1 VETQTDWTL
10 LSTRKL
16 RSELAKR
23 EKRLQRLLEEFPE
36 LAGLDTRQVFDL
48 MAKYAAEPP
57 PPLYSDQR
65 GVIQRGPNGIT
76 YMEANRGDLRTR
88 MPQPLGGKWREF
100 CSLHSEI
107 DAIKFVLFRRNK
119 LRSQKR
125 APVAEPTER
134 ESKIGFTSR
143 TAGNIDMFRKDC
155 GWSLQ
160 ELANQTGIDKKSIIS
175 HIKKGVKP
183 TPRLLKEYA
192 QAFSKGLNQPITP
205 SKLEE

>member
-1 VETQTDWTL
+1 MKTQAGQSKLERRQQVLQYLADWGWLST

-16 RSELAKR
+16 QSELAKR
-23 EKRLQRLLEEFPE
+23 EKKRQRLLEAFPE
-36 LAGLDTRQVFDL
+36 LEGPDPRILMRGLVDFTREGEW
-48 MAKYAAEPP
+48 AEYDG
-57 PPLYSDQR
+57 LQ
-65 GVIQRGPNGIT
+65 
-76 YMEANRGDLRTR
+76 
-88 MPQPLGGKWREF
+88 
-100 CSLHSEI
+100 SEI
-107 DAIKFVLFRRNK
+107 RAFKLELFHRNK

-143 TAGNIDMFRKDC
+143 TAGNINMFRKDC

-175 HIKKGVKP
+175 HIRKGVKP